1 MPKKM
6 LIFMTLA
13 VLLAACL
20 PSQQPAVN
28 VQDQVNTA
36 VAGTMQA
43 KEQINLAVEQTVAAQ
58 NVSEST
64 ESTEAPAEVDV
75 VLQATA
81 TNTPFTAPSFTSTAT
96 PIPLKYTCAIVNL
109 KPRNGTTY
117 RGGEE
122 FQVKFKVVNT
132 GTRPWPIGIDVKYV
146 SGSNLTGTKRVEIPK
161 ALDPGQV
168 YLVDLDGKAPTKSGY
183 YMMTWLVDGPM
194 CYGSIGINVK

>member
-1 MPKKM
+1 MPKKI
-6 LIFMTLA
+6 LLFITLA
-13 VLLAACL
+13 ALLAACL
-20 PSQQPAVN
+20 PSQQPAAN

-43 KEQINLAVEQTVAAQ
+43 NQQIERAVEQTVIAKEAAA
-58 NVSEST
+58 NPSDAPT
-64 ESTEAPAEVDV
+64 EVPVIEV
-75 VLQATA
+75 VLQAS
-81 TNTPFTAPSFTSTAT
+81 NTPVVVASFTPTAT

-122 FQVKFKVVNT
+122 FQVKFNVINT

-146 SGSNLTGTKRVEIPK
+146 SGTNLTGTKRVEIPK

-168 YLVDLDGKAPTKSGY
+168 YLINLDGKAPKKSGY

>member
-6 LIFMTLA
+6 LILMVLA
-13 VLLAACL
+13 ILLAACL
-20 PSQQPAVN
+20 PSHQPAVN

-43 KEQINLAVEQTVAAQ
+43 NQQIDRAVEQTVAAQ
-58 NVSEST
+58 NAAENA
-64 ESTEAPAEVDV
+64 EAPADVEV
-75 VLQATA
+75 VLQATT
-81 TNTPFTAPSFTSTAT
+81 TNTPFADPSFTSTPT
-96 PIPLKYTCAIVNL
+96 HIPLKYTCAIVNL

-122 FQVKFKVVNT
+122 FQVKFKVINT

-161 ALDPGQV
+161 ALEPGQV